1 MIDSLPLVEEEN
13 NRIIGILTD
22 SGVKDARIDSLRPII
37 ENVAWMKVKL
47 DDTREKIKTSSVV
60 VPYDNGGGQK
70 GIREN
75 PLFKGYESLW
85 KSYIAGMDKICA
97 VLPVEVK
104 TEVDEIEK
112 PATVL
117 EMVRGK
123 HKKNA

>member
-1 MIDSLPLVEEEN
+1 MVESSTFAEEEN
-13 NRIIGILTD
+13 RRILDILAANGMKET
-22 SGVKDARIDSLRPII
+22 RIAALRPII

-85 KSYIAGMDKICA
+85 KSYMTGMCRILEC
-97 VLPVEVK
+97 LPAETVAHEEKQVES
-104 TEVDEIEK
+104 

-117 EMVRGK
+117 ELVRKK
-123 HKKNA
+123 HKEA

>member
-1 MIDSLPLVEEEN
+1 MVESSTFAEEEN
-13 NRIIGILTD
+13 RRILDILAANGMKET
-22 SGVKDARIDSLRPII
+22 RIAALRPII

-85 KSYIAGMDKICA
+85 KSYMTGMCRILEC
-97 VLPVEVK
+97 LPAETVAQEEKQVES
-104 TEVDEIEK
+104 

-117 EMVRGK
+117 ELVRKK
-123 HKKNA
+123 HKEA